1 MGKKKDVSPEKRR
14 EIFHELLSLSKEKV
28 LPRGTISFVSKKHD
42 FSRRTI
48 ERIWQKGGQE
58 GNKRSNSGRK
68 EKWTDEIVKSLIKEV
83 PLEKRTSLRTLGQAS
98 GIPISILC
106 RKRKKG
112 LLSPSRSYPKPCL
125 TESNDTVKEGIVL
138 ASL

>member
-1 MGKKKDVSPEKRR
+1 MSPEKRL

-28 LPRGTISFVSKKHD
+28 LPRGAISLVSKKED
-42 FSRRTI
+42 ISRSTVR
-48 ERIWQKGGQE
+48 RIWEKGWQE
-58 GNKRSNSGRK
+58 GSIRSNSGRK

-106 RKRKKG
+106 RKKKKG